1 MPAVIF
7 KMSRHFWKDKNALLR
22 FLCIKRKDTKEE
34 QKKAEACGPHR
45 DLRVPDADQSLSIL
59 EKLECISG
67 YNF

>member
-1 MPAVIF
+1 
-7 KMSRHFWKDKNALLR
+7 LR
-22 FLCIKRKDTKEE
+22 FIGRKRKDTKEE
-34 QKKAEACGPHR
+34 QKKAEACEPHR